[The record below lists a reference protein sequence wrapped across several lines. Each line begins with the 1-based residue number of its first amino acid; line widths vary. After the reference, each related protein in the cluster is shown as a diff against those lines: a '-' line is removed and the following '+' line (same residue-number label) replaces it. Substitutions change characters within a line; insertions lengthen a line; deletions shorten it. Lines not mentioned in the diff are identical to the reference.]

1 MSFIK
6 NFQKVTNNNSIF
18 RFLPDNQTIG
28 TEEYYRQKLGD
39 NFPDELYK
47 YLEIKSR
54 VEYTDDDLQF
64 AMEVISNAQREY
76 EKQLLAEFEDRAN
89 ENNDYDLNSE
99 LGKISIENVYEQY
112 NQLSE
117 REFQSDSFTQ

>member
-6 NFQKVTNNNSIF
+6 SFQKTTNNNSIF

-47 YLEIKSR
+47 YLEIKAR
-54 VEYTDDDLQF
+54 VQYTDDDLQF

-76 EKQLLAEFEDRAN
+76 EKQLLSEFEDREN
-89 ENNDYDLNSE
+89 ENKDFDLETE
-99 LGKISIENVYEQY
+99 LEKISIDNVYEQY
-112 NQLSE
+112 NKLSE

>member
-6 NFQKVTNNNSIF
+6 SFQKTTNNNSIF

-47 YLEIKSR
+47 YLEIKAR

-76 EKQLLAEFEDRAN
+76 EKQLLSEFEDREN
-89 ENNDYDLNSE
+89 ENKDFDLETE
-99 LGKISIENVYEQY
+99 LEKISIDNVYEQY
-112 NQLSE
+112 NKLSE

>member
-6 NFQKVTNNNSIF
+6 SFQKTTNNNSIF

-47 YLEIKSR
+47 YLEIKAR
-54 VEYTDDDLQF
+54 VQYTDDDLQF

-76 EKQLLAEFEDRAN
+76 EKQLLSEFEDREN
-89 ENNDYDLNSE
+89 ENKDFDLETE
-99 LGKISIENVYEQY
+99 LEKISIDNVYEQY
-112 NQLSE
+112 NKLSE
-117 REFQSDSFTQ
+117 REFQSNSFTQ

>member
-6 NFQKVTNNNSIF
+6 SFQKTTNNNSIF

-47 YLEIKSR
+47 YLEIKAR

-76 EKQLLAEFEDRAN
+76 EKQLLSEFEDREN
-89 ENNDYDLNSE
+89 ENKDFDLETE
-99 LGKISIENVYEQY
+99 LEKISIDNVYE
-112 NQLSE
+112 
-117 REFQSDSFTQ
+117 

>member
-6 NFQKVTNNNSIF
+6 SFKKTTNNNSIF

-47 YLEIKSR
+47 YLEIKAR
-54 VEYTDDDLQF
+54 VQYTDDDLQF

-76 EKQLLAEFEDRAN
+76 EKQLLSEFEDREN
-89 ENNDYDLNSE
+89 ENKDFDLETE
-99 LGKISIENVYEQY
+99 LEKISIDNVYEQY
-112 NQLSE
+112 NKLSE
-117 REFQSDSFTQ
+117 REFISDSFTQ

>member
-6 NFQKVTNNNSIF
+6 IFQKTTNNNSIF

-47 YLEIKSR
+47 YLEIKAR
-54 VEYTDDDLQF
+54 VQYTDDDLQF

-76 EKQLLAEFEDRAN
+76 EKQLLSEFEQREL
-89 ENNDYDLNSE
+89 ENIDYDLETE
-99 LGKISIENVYEQY
+99 LEKISIDNVYE
-112 NQLSE
+112 
-117 REFQSDSFTQ
+117 